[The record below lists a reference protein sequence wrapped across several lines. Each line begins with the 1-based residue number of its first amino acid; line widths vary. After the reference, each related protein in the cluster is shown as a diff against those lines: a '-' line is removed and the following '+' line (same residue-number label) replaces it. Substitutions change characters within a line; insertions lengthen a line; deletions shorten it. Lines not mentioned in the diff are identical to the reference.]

1 MVWAALRPDSR
12 SVLRDPLAAASL
24 RRYFAILRG
33 ERQAKHLLAKR
44 LEAHFTQDA
53 SLDELWEKHEALS
66 EAYRKL
72 ESQVD
77 ADTTALKE
85 LPPPESSYLDL
96 KVAIAQRI
104 LASCH
109 FCERRCGKNRAAGEL
124 GLCRC
129 GATFPLSTAFA
140 HMGEE
145 PELVPSGTVF
155 SVGCN
160 LICIHCQNWTISQQ
174 YEAGEPLSAKELAA
188 TVVSLHRSGCRN
200 CNMVGGEPTPWLHS
214 WLEAFRH
221 VDVNIPTVWNSNS
234 YYSVETARLL
244 DGFADVYLL
253 DYKYGNNQCA
263 ERISKALGYVE
274 ACQRNHL
281 EALRRGEL
289 IIRILVL
296 PDHLECC
303 VEPILSW
310 IAENLGTWVRVN
322 IMDQYTP
329 HWRAYEAPELQR
341 RLTQEEYRRALAYAK
356 QLGLHNL
363 A

>member
-1 MVWAALRPDSR
+1 
-12 SVLRDPLAAASL
+12 
-24 RRYFAILRG
+24 
-33 ERQAKHLLAKR
+33 KHLLAKR